1 MLGGVNLPA
10 DLEDLRKHTN
20 FGGVYDDGQDMI
32 VRFWNASV
40 PPKMSS
46 SKLCSKGGDSQGY

>member
-1 MLGGVNLPA
+1 MFNQQEVQIMLGGVNLPA

-32 VRFWNASV
+32 VRFWN
-40 PPKMSS
+40 
-46 SKLCSKGGDSQGY
+46 GY